1 MAGTYVGYGWYKD
14 ENGNPYQMKNGK
26 RYYADSKLNKD
37 DGGTLINTRGGFVVW
52 QDENGNNYQYGS
64 DGVSKIYLDPKLND
78 KNNTDTGRTKAELD
92 AKQSG
97 QEVQKWIE
105 EQNKSDSEDDAQNDP
120 ADLVTENS
128 VNISNKMKTFKNML
142 DKLNDKFNNNR
153 AVYTMYYK
161 MTMNTG
167 QVLVDTT
174 SKDWVENC
182 FISFNHKMNGSGEAN
197 TFTLDLLFKPSD
209 RSIIVINALESKLL
223 ASCAIYNS
231 ETELKEQSD
240 LYYNC
245 IYQYGYGDET
255 DMRSPLYYGTIMDY
269 DCSLENGN
277 LHYTITGYGG
287 LYSAKEYRISSKEEY
302 LTDKNG
308 ATINDPISFI
318 TRIFEVEFGKNNE
331 YAVKNVNIDKSK
343 ITYPG
348 DDYKQFNQKNIF
360 QVVEDILSGCMT
372 TDQYNAMSGT
382 TSDDNPDGE
391 QKTFL
396 PNQKQMFG
404 YYIDNTQTEGGGKYG
419 TVYVYKMESLY
430 GEENKDKTVETIE
443 PDCGISFGWF
453 APSTGSYNHIVKDW
467 KPKFEGSPLMA
478 LATTYRSGGD
488 TYYTMTDSG
497 NIEPVVSLSAARQG
511 ISDSNA
517 NKMIL
522 STIQEYNNW
531 TFVTQYPYSASMT
544 LIGVPCEVPMTGK
557 IRVIAKMGTQNH
569 HSSGVYMILGKTD
582 KINSSGFFSEF
593 ELYKFAPG
601 YDPNY
606 QSINSDKKDYELG
619 NSEYDPSVP
628 GTRANKY
635 HDRIYIKRVSYKD
648 NDNFGYI
655 LTNENALVKRLAGD
669 NRVYGHFIYDYTEGK
684 SKKLGYITN
693 DGEIVIYGGSN

>member
-1 MAGTYVGYGWYKD
+1 MATKKPPKYYQNTGQKD
-14 ENGNPYQMKNGK
+14 PSKTNNKPKNAH
-26 RYYADSKLNKD
+26 RYAGSGLSDTEIAKL
-37 DGGTLINTRGGFVVW
+37 
-52 QDENGNNYQYGS
+52 Q
-64 DGVSKIYLDPKLND
+64 ND
-78 KNNTDTGRTKAELD
+78 TEWLENNTDTGRTKAELD

-105 EQNKSDSEDDAQNDP
+105 EQNKSDSEDNAQNDP

-209 RSIIVINALESKLL
+209 RSIIAINALESKLL

-302 LTDKNG
+302 LTDENG

-360 QVVEDILSGCMT
+360 QVVKDILSGCMT

-382 TSDDNPDGE
+382 TTDDNPTGE

-497 NIEPVVSLSAARQG
+497 NIETVTSLSAARLG

-522 STIQEYNNW
+522 STIQEYDNW

-606 QSINSDKKDYELG
+606 QSTKTDEDEENNTDTGRTKAELDAKEAGEQVREWAKK
-619 NSEYDPSVP
+619 
-628 GTRANKY
+628 NKY
-635 HDRIYIKRVSYKD
+635 KFNSKYKRDATIDDVKSEFGKQNYMNWFVGTDGNLYNKDRPE
-648 NDNFGYI
+648 FGPMVDVDTSI
-655 LTNENALVKRLAGD
+655 
-669 NRVYGHFIYDYTEGK
+669 
-684 SKKLGYITN
+684 SPSPKK
-693 DGEIVIYGGSN
+693 